1 MIGESVLLSELQG
14 IEDRPGLMGALMR
27 FGYGSPL
34 YRYTLIGRSPD
45 RLLGTPPEIFP
56 GSAAGGQAILAGH
69 LSFAGER
76 REVSDMGA
84 APANAGE
91 AWLCHLNGFAWLGDL
106 RAVGTDQA
114 RACARRLVESWI
126 RSHGHWSALPWRP
139 DVTAQ
144 RLINWL
150 THFGFFAAEAEE
162 EFRLTLYTEL
172 ARQGRHL
179 ARNIAKA
186 PSSSKRITS
195 LKGLIYCGVSLPGCD
210 KYLNQ
215 GLRQMNIEL
224 RRQIFPDGGHIS
236 RNPSVQLQLLS
247 DLIAVTETLAA
258 AHLEQPVWL
267 KDAVRLMAPML
278 RSMRLGDGGLALFNG
293 GAMEDADIIDQILSK
308 SNMRVRTISS
318 APHSGFQR
326 LSAGRSTVIMDAGNM
341 PGRDANRWGH
351 AGALSFE
358 MSAGK
363 ERLIVNCGGGGLG
376 GEWRQALRSTA
387 AHSTVVIGD
396 LNSAPV
402 NPAGGSARSARQVT
416 SSRRELDG
424 NTIIEAVSEGYEQA
438 LGLTHRRLLMLEPD
452 GTELQGEDQI
462 YGKPGIA
469 FDARFHLHPNIQA
482 TVIQDGHGV
491 LIKPHRGKGWKFTA
505 GAFSLTLE
513 DSVYFDAPQRR
524 RRCQQIVLS
533 GLTEASGTTVKWRLA
548 RL

>member
-14 IEDRPGLMGALMR
+14 IENRPGLMGAILR

-34 YRYTLIGRSPD
+34 YRYTLLGRTPD
-45 RLLGTPPEIFP
+45 RLLGTPPEIIL
-56 GSAAGGQAILAGH
+56 GDAAAGQAILAGY
-69 LSFAGER
+69 LAFAGER
-76 REVSDMGA
+76 RALVDLGA
-84 APANAGE
+84 ASADAGE

-106 RAVGTDQA
+106 RAVGSDQA
-114 RACARRLVESWI
+114 RHHARRLTTSWI
-126 RSHGHWSALPWRP
+126 RAHGHWSALPWRP
-139 DVTAQ
+139 EVTAQ

-150 THFGFFAAEAEE
+150 THFGFFAADAPE

-172 ARQGRHL
+172 ARQARHL
-179 ARNIAKA
+179 ARNAGKA
-186 PSSSKRITS
+186 ASSSKRITS

-210 KYLNQ
+210 KFLHQ
-215 GLRQMNIEL
+215 GLRQLGLEL
-224 RRQIFPDGGHIS
+224 HRQILPDGGHIS
-236 RNPSVQLQLLS
+236 RNPSIQLQLLS

-258 AHLEQPVWL
+258 AHLEQPAWL
-267 KDAVRLMAPML
+267 KDSVRLMAPML
-278 RSMRLGDGGLALFNG
+278 RSLRLGDGGLGLFNG
-293 GAMEDADIIDQILSK
+293 GAMEDADVIDQILSK
-308 SNMRVRTISS
+308 SGVRARTQSS
-318 APHSGFQR
+318 APHSGFHR
-326 LSAGRSTVIMDAGNM
+326 LSAGRSAVIMDTGNM

-402 NPAGGSARSARQVT
+402 NPDGGAARPPRQVT

-424 NTIIEAVSEGYEQA
+424 NTIIEAVSEGYEQS
-438 LGLTHRRLLMLEPD
+438 LGLTHRRLLMLSPD
-452 GTELQGEDQI
+452 GGELQGEDQI
-462 YGKPGIA
+462 YGKTGVR

-491 LIKPHRGKGWKFTA
+491 LIKPHRGKGWKFSA
-505 GAFSLTLE
+505 AAFALALE